1 MPLVSIVIPCFNA
14 EGTVGEAIQS
24 ALDQDYP
31 NREVIVIDD
40 GSTDKSV
47 DVIRTFGDSIRW
59 ETGPNRGGNVARNR
73 GLELARGTLIQFLD
87 SDDIL
92 TGIVSA

>member
-1 MPLVSIVIPCFNA
+1 MNALSATSGDPTPTASMPLVSIVIPCFNA

-73 GLELARGTLIQFLD
+73 GLDWPAER
-87 SDDIL
+87 
-92 TGIVSA
+92 